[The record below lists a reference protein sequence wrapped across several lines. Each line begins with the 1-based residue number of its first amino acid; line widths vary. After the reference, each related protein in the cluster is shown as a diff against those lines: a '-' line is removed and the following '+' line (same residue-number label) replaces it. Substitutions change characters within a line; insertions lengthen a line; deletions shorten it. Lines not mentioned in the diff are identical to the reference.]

1 MDQIFKQLSKPS
13 VVLYLLVT
21 PLSVW
26 TSVASS
32 MVLQPILDAGLAGD
46 LTAFVLASAWGLILS
61 VLDFAVYYAA
71 CTSRQRILSGY
82 IRALRVRY
90 FSLLLRQ
97 RPDRFLEQDT
107 AAHLSKLTAEAETV
121 GDKYCGS
128 LLSLYRALWSL
139 ALSVAAIVSARWELA
154 IVVVFSL
161 LTLNLPKPFQ
171 KQSDAA
177 EAACLAAS
185 EAHMAEAQES
195 IRGFLLIRLHGLAA
209 VRTARYAKAAGEL
222 EERETARKQKFYAV
236 DALSGAISS
245 LSFVGIIVFAMGLVI
260 QGKMSVGYVL
270 SVSQL
275 LGGVMLSFE
284 RLPGHLLSLRAGRA
298 LFRDSE
304 TAFREALEAG
314 GSRQAALGPASRLE
328 LRDLSFSYR
337 PDRPLLSHVDL
348 TLETGK
354 KYALVGASGSGK
366 STLAKLLMGFLTP
379 CAGAVLA
386 DGVPLEEIEKASLY
400 GAVSYQSQ
408 NVVFF
413 SDTIRNNIL
422 LGGTLPDE
430 DWERVIRQ
438 ARLEEMLSALPEG
451 AEALIGE
458 NGRNISGGEAQRL
471 GLARCLAHRAQFM
484 VFDEVAASLDNR
496 NAEEIEKT
504 ILSLPEA
511 GVLMITHRVFA
522 ENMRRY
528 DRIFVLKDGALVEQ
542 GTWEELTSQRG
553 ELYRLSLQAEDNEP

>member
-542 GTWEELTSQRG
+542 GTWEELTGQRG

>member
-1 MDQIFKQLSKPS
+1 MNQIFKQLSKS
-13 VVLYLLVT
+13 RMILYLVLT

-32 MVLQPILDAGLAGD
+32 LVLQPVLDAGLAKD
-46 LTAFVLASAWGLILS
+46 LPAFVRASAWGLILA
-61 VLDFAVYYAA
+61 VLDFVVYYFA
-71 CTSRQRILSGY
+71 CTCRQRILAGY

-90 FSLLLRQ
+90 FSFLLRQ
-97 RPDRFLEQDT
+97 RPGRFLEQDT

-154 IVVVFSL
+154 IVVVVFSL

-177 EAACLAAS
+177 EAACLTAS

-314 GSRQAALGPASRLE
+314 GSRKAALGPASRLE

-366 STLAKLLMGFLTP
+366 STLAKLLMAFSRPAPGRSWRTACPWRRSKRRPSTARSPTRAKTWCFSRTP
-379 CAGAVLA
+379 SETTSSWAGR
-386 DGVPLEEIEKASLY
+386 SR
-400 GAVSYQSQ
+400 
-408 NVVFF
+408 
-413 SDTIRNNIL
+413 T
-422 LGGTLPDE
+422 GTGSGSSVRPG
-430 DWERVIRQ
+430 WRRCCP
-438 ARLEEMLSALPEG
+438 RCPRGRRPSSAKT
-451 AEALIGE
+451 
-458 NGRNISGGEAQRL
+458 
-471 GLARCLAHRAQFM
+471 
-484 VFDEVAASLDNR
+484 AATS
-496 NAEEIEKT
+496 
-504 ILSLPEA
+504 PEA
-511 GVLMITHRVFA
+511 RPSAWGLPGAWPTGRSLWSSTRWPPPWTTGT
-522 ENMRRY
+522 RRKS
-528 DRIFVLKDGALVEQ
+528 RRPSSPCRRPGC
-542 GTWEELTSQRG
+542 
-553 ELYRLSLQAEDNEP
+553 

>member
-553 ELYRLSLQAEDNEP
+553 ELYRLSLQAGNNEP

>member
-471 GLARCLAHRAQFM
+471 GLARCLAHGAQFM

-542 GTWEELTSQRG
+542 GTWEELTGQRG
-553 ELYRLSLQAEDNEP
+553 ELYRLSLQAGNNEP

>member
-314 GSRQAALGPASRLE
+314 GSRKAALGPASRLE